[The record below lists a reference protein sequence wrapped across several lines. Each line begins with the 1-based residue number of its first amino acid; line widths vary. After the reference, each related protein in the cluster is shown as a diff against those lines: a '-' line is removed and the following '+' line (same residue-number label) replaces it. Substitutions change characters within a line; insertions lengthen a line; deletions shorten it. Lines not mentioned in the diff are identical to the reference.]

1 MRIASRLP
9 QNTAASRRAW
19 TCSSVSAPP
28 CPLEAAQHV
37 RVPTAT
43 ATRRRLPV
51 SWTVGSL
58 FRPRWK
64 TSGLVRPCSGS
75 RRPAQRG
82 SAVLIVLVLLACM
95 AIVAFSNVDT
105 LASLKKE
112 IQLIDRQQQ
121 QRYEQSPG
129 H

>member
-1 MRIASRLP
+1 MRQCAGS
-9 QNTAASRRAW
+9 
-19 TCSSVSAPP
+19 
-28 CPLEAAQHV
+28 
-37 RVPTAT
+37 
-43 ATRRRLPV
+43 TRPN
-51 SWTVGSL
+51 
-58 FRPRWK
+58 
-64 TSGLVRPCSGS
+64 
-75 RRPAQRG
+75 QRG

-95 AIVAFSNVDT
+95 AIIAFSNIDT

>member
-1 MRIASRLP
+1 MR
-9 QNTAASRRAW
+9 
-19 TCSSVSAPP
+19 
-28 CPLEAAQHV
+28 
-37 RVPTAT
+37 
-43 ATRRRLPV
+43 
-51 SWTVGSL
+51 
-58 FRPRWK
+58 FRPRWNR
-64 TSGLVRPCSGS
+64 SGLAGPSAWS
-75 RRPAQRG
+75 THPTQRG

-121 QRYEQSPG
+121 QRYEQGPG